1 MAIFLKLFSGT
12 VMTSIFR
19 HETIRSILIFLFV
32 GALTILAP
40 SFQTSLAEPSQ
51 PGTGSGM
58 ASKRTARALL
68 GIFLNDD
75 SAFITGAATTIP
87 LSEKVAFDGGVDY
100 VKWGGELFSAT
111 FFRMAGGPVYAAY
124 AGSESVIRLGGRVG
138 VGRVSTSVTIPP
150 LLGIGDG
157 YKSSD
162 TKSGLYAELR
172 ASFEKNF
179 SGLPLGGEI
188 QVPVYFSESV
198 SDSTSVSAY
207 GTLGFVF

>member
-1 MAIFLKLFSGT
+1 MICPGT
-12 VMTSIFR
+12 LGILMISIFR
-19 HETIRSILIFLFV
+19 QNKIQTVRMLFIG
-32 GALTILAP
+32 GALAILAP
-40 SFQTSLAEPSQ
+40 SSQASLAQQTDASK
-51 PGTGSGM
+51 GSGM
-58 ASKRTARALL
+58 SSKRTARGLL

-87 LSEKVAFDGGVDY
+87 LSEKVAFDGGIDY

-111 FFRMAGGPVYAAY
+111 FFRMAGGAGYAAY

-150 LLGIGDG
+150 LLGIGNG

-172 ASFEKNF
+172 AAFEKNF
-179 SGLPLGGEI
+179 SGLTLGGEI

-207 GTLGFVF
+207 GTMGFVF

>member
-1 MAIFLKLFSGT
+1 MIC
-12 VMTSIFR
+12 IFR
-19 HETIRSILIFLFV
+19 QKKIRPVRFLFIV
-32 GALTILAP
+32 GTLAILTCTSQI
-40 SFQTSLAEPSQ
+40 SLAQQTEAGS
-51 PGTGSGM
+51 GSGM

-87 LSEKVAFDGGVDY
+87 LSEKVAFDGGIDY

-111 FFRMAGGPVYAAY
+111 FFRMAAGAGYAAY
-124 AGSESVIRLGGRVG
+124 AGAESVIRLGGRVG
-138 VGRVSTSVTIPP
+138 VGRVTTSVTIPP
-150 LLGIGDG
+150 LFGIGNG

-172 ASFEKNF
+172 AAFEKNF
-179 SGLPLGGEI
+179 SGLTLGGEI

-207 GTLGFVF
+207 GTMGFVF

>member
-1 MAIFLKLFSGT
+1 MI
-12 VMTSIFR
+12 SIFR
-19 HETIRSILIFLFV
+19 HKKLQHIHVVLLCCSL
-32 GALTILAP
+32 AILAP
-40 SFQTSLAEPSQ
+40 SSQTSLAQQNEA
-51 PGTGSGM
+51 GTGGGM
-58 ASKRTARALL
+58 ASKRTARGLL

-75 SAFITGAATTIP
+75 SALITGASTTIP
-87 LSEKVAFDGGVDY
+87 LSEKIAFDGGIDY

-111 FFRMAGGPVYAAY
+111 FFRMAGGAGYAAY

-150 LLGIGDG
+150 LFGVGNG

-172 ASFEKNF
+172 AAFEKNV
-179 SGLPLGGEI
+179 SGLTLGGEI

-198 SDSTSVSAY
+198 SDSTSISAY